1 MLRAS
6 THTNFHS
13 SNLIRV
19 LSELALV
26 ESCEPGNAFAEKLGQ
41 WLNLVDAIN
50 LHAVLASGTKP
61 PLAQSGSIEKM
72 NLNDEFARLRASLV
86 KLDLSAGLTKSSGI
100 RSAMPHMHSDLPL
113 AVEATYEPYRRSYLA
128 HQRTM
133 ETKIRSFRL
142 QMREVLAKTSPA
154 LAKLAALDA
163 VFEQSLSE
171 RERQLLSTLPSLL
184 AKRFEQLRKTDPH
197 SLAGTRDA
205 VGSVSPVKSSAWL
218 TRFCQELQAV
228 LLAELD
234 TRLEPTLGLIEAFNL
249 ETTKHS

>member
-1 MLRAS
+1 MLKAS
-6 THTNFHS
+6 TYTNFHS

-26 ESCEPGNAFAEKLGQ
+26 ESGEPGNAFAEKLGQ

-86 KLDLSAGLTKSSGI
+86 KLDIPDEAAN
-100 RSAMPHMHSDLPL
+100 RSVKRSDVPRTHSDLPL

-128 HQRTM
+128 QQRSM
-133 ETKIRSFRL
+133 DAKIRSFRL
-142 QMREVLAKTSPA
+142 QVREVLAKTSPT

-163 VFEQSLSE
+163 VFEQSLNE

-184 AKRFEQLRKTDPH
+184 AKRFEQLRQTDPH
-197 SLAGTRDA
+197 SLAGTQEP
-205 VGSVSPVKSSAWL
+205 VSPVSPVKSSVWL

-228 LLAELD
+228 LQAELD

-249 ETTKHS
+249 ETTQHS